1 MLLGMTGHAGFS
13 AARVA
18 RPRQREKAA
27 DNVRRAEDAMTDVG
41 SSARQSI
48 KQLILVPAI
57 VTLVVTLLRLLGE
70 LQHWSTAW
78 FTTDMGPSIVAIVWL
93 APLFGVYFAL
103 RLAARGEGPASPW
116 RAIVFAMLGVAVVV
130 ASFFVPPALHLNSS
144 FYTRLIAIWSI
155 LALGTLATLPGW
167 PTLFKTMLAY
177 AYSARIPV
185 AILMFFAIRGSWG
198 THYDAAPSD
207 MPAGMAL
214 LPKYLW
220 LGFFPQL
227 IFWVGFT
234 TVSGM
239 LCGSIAAASAR
250 LVRRAQPGAERRS
263 AA

>member
-1 MLLGMTGHAGFS
+1 
-13 AARVA
+13 
-18 RPRQREKAA
+18 
-27 DNVRRAEDAMTDVG
+27 MTDAD

-57 VTLVVTLLRLLGE
+57 ITLVVTLLRLLGE
-70 LQHWSTAW
+70 LCHWSTAW

-116 RAIVFAMLGVAVVV
+116 RAILFAMLGVAVVI
-130 ASFFVPPALHLNSS
+130 AAFFVAPALHLNAS
-144 FYTRLIAIWSI
+144 FCTRLIAIWSI
-155 LALGTLATLPGW
+155 LALGTLATLAGW

-177 AYSARIPV
+177 AYSARVPV
-185 AILMFFAIRGSWG
+185 AILMFFAIRGGWG

-239 LCGSIAAASAR
+239 LFGSVAAALAR
-250 LVRRAQPGAERRS
+250 LVRRAPASGERS
-263 AA
+263 TS

>member
-1 MLLGMTGHAGFS
+1 
-13 AARVA
+13 
-18 RPRQREKAA
+18 
-27 DNVRRAEDAMTDVG
+27 MTDANR
-41 SSARQSI
+41 SARQPI
-48 KQLILVPAI
+48 KKLILAPAI
-57 VTLVVTLLRLLGE
+57 ITLVVTLLRLFGE
-70 LQHWSTAW
+70 LRHWSTAW
-78 FTTDMGPSIVAIVWL
+78 FSTDMGASIVAIVWL

-103 RLAARGEGPASPW
+103 RLSARGGGPASPW
-116 RAIVFAMLGVAVVV
+116 RAILFAMLGVAVVLV
-130 ASFFVPPALHLNSS
+130 GFFVAPALHLNSS
-144 FYTRLIAIWSI
+144 FYTRLVAVWSV

-239 LCGSIAAASAR
+239 LFGSIAAALAR
-250 LVRRAQPGAERRS
+250 LVRRARPGAEGSS